1 MTYTDQATKS
11 RRPLVPGPGD
21 ASQKQQV
28 VVRDREAQVNQARAG
43 LQAGSGSMDRA
54 SIAANIAALTPPGPI
69 GNLAGAIANVMASA
83 GTIEKRG
90 INKFHGYAY
99 ARMEDV
105 LHALT
110 PLMGQSG
117 LAIIPNEVHKEIVEG
132 NRLAVTFEFSIIHK
146 SGERWPEKPRF
157 TGMSMARDSKGNW
170 DDKSVAKCATNAR
183 KYFLLSLFQLPAG
196 DFPDP
201 DEGEEANQRQQSVPG
216 PGAPAPGVKEI
227 TPEARERASTAAQDE
242 GIPHKITL
250 PQGSGADQWASAFI
264 KAIGK
269 ANSEAEVRDWD
280 AQNSAILQHI
290 SEKFPGV
297 YDMIETATRRR
308 LEDLEAPDGSG
319 PDPKTDPQAAINW
332 IAAQLAQFQVYEHA
346 ETWWNQYIAPR
357 EAEFQVDDWELLM
370 NEWKRTETRL
380 LPALDDPRPQ

>member
-1 MTYTDQATKS
+1 MTYTDNQAKS

-21 ASQKQQV
+21 AAQKQQAV
-28 VVRDREAQVNQARAG
+28 TVREQGPPRQQLPQAQARG
-43 LQAGSGSMDRA
+43 LGSMAEVFTRQD
-54 SIAANIAALTPPGPI
+54 GPV
-69 GNLAGAIANVMASA
+69 GNLAGAIANVMSQV

-110 PLMGQSG
+110 PLIGQNG
-117 LAIIPNEVHKEIVEG
+117 LAIIPNEVERTVVEG
-132 NRLAVTFEFSIIHK
+132 NRLAVTYEFSIIHK

-157 TGMSMARDSKGNW
+157 TGQSMARDSKGNW
-170 DDKSVAKCATNAR
+170 DEKSIAKCATNAR
-183 KYFLLSLFQLPAG
+183 KYFLLALFQVPAG

-201 DEGEEANQRQQSVPG
+201 DDDTDANQRQQSVPG
-216 PGAPAPGVKEI
+216 PGAPSGPPQQAPA
-227 TPEARERASTAAQDE
+227 PEAPVGRD
-242 GIPHKITL
+242 IDLNKPHKITL

-269 ANSEAEVRDWD
+269 ANSEAEVREWD
-280 AQNSAILQHI
+280 KLNEPILQHI

-319 PDPKTDPQAAINW
+319 PDPKVDPQAAINW
-332 IAAQLAQFQVYEHA
+332 IAAQLVQFQVYEHA
-346 ETWWNQYIAPR
+346 ESWWNQYVAPR
-357 EAEFQVDDWELLM
+357 EAEFAVPDWELLM
-370 NEWKRTETRL
+370 NEWKRTEQRL
-380 LPALDDPRPQ
+380 LPTLDGGGLADNRAQ